1 MNYTYMLECSDG
13 SYYTGWTND
22 LRKRIKTHKAGKGGK
37 YTRSRLPV
45 HLVYFERYEEKH
57 DARSREVRLKQL
69 SHAEK
74 QALAASFSENMA
86 EYTEES

>member
-1 MNYTYMLECSDG
+1 MNYTYMLECSNG

-22 LRKRIKTHKAGKGGK
+22 LRKRIETHKAGKSGK

-45 HLVYFERYEEKH
+45 HLVYFERYEEEH